1 MSELVPLHSPVLH
14 RPASPIADDE
24 FGTTPLAVAI
34 DQLNES
40 FDIFFKAYKGVGLA
54 APQIGIPWRLA
65 VAEDYGLRS
74 TSPRWQRDLVR
85 NPFSRIT
92 MCNPTIAWASDE
104 QVCAWETCLSEADV
118 VGLVE
123 RPREIRVEYRSA
135 HGDAQSLVAQDWAA
149 RILSHEVDHLFG
161 CLCSQRYLPGS
172 SMAAD
177 QYTRDWKDRPLSDAL
192 RAFRAG

>member
-1 MSELVPLHSPVLH
+1 MSNLVPLNSPVLH
-14 RPASPIADDE
+14 RPASPIAEDE
-24 FGTTPLAVAI
+24 FGTKPLAAAI
-34 DQLNES
+34 DQLGES
-40 FDIFFKAYKGVGLA
+40 FDVFFKAYKGVGLA

-65 VAEDYGLRS
+65 VAEDYGLRP
-74 TSPRWQRDLVR
+74 TSPRWQHDLVR
-85 NPFSRIT
+85 RPFARII

-104 QVCAWETCLSEADV
+104 QIFARETCLSEADV

-123 RPREIRVEYRSA
+123 RPREMQIEYRSSRGA
-135 HGDAQSLVAQDWAA
+135 AQSLVAQDWAA

-172 SMAAD
+172 SMATD
-177 QYTRDWKDRPLSDAL
+177 QYTREWKDRPLSDAL